1 MAMRENVINAPP
13 ELQEEIN
20 RGLAALK
27 KQGYRVNAIED
38 GSGDLAL
45 DFQFGATE
53 QTLKFS
59 KDEWR
64 TRGTVEK
71 RILDKLDI

>member
-1 MAMRENVINAPP
+1 MRENVIDAPP
-13 ELQEEIN
+13 ELHEEIS

-27 KQGYRVNAIED
+27 KNGYRVTAKQAGPD
-38 GSGDLAL
+38 DLAI

-53 QTLKFS
+53 QTLKFA
-59 KDEWR
+59 KGEWQKK
-64 TRGTVEK
+64 GTVEK

>member
-1 MAMRENVINAPP
+1 MRENVIDAPP
-13 ELQEEIN
+13 ELQEEIS

-27 KQGYRVNAIED
+27 KNGYRVAAKQSS
-38 GSGDLAL
+38 SGELDL

-53 QTLKFS
+53 QKLKFT
-59 KDEWR
+59 KDEWQKK
-64 TRGTVEK
+64 GTVEK

>member
-1 MAMRENVINAPP
+1 MAQNVIDAPP

-27 KQGYRVNAIED
+27 KNGYRVTAKKE
-38 GSGDLAL
+38 GSGDLAI

-53 QTLKFS
+53 QKLKFS
-59 KDEWR
+59 ANEWQKP
-64 TRGTVEK
+64 GTVEK

>member
-1 MAMRENVINAPP
+1 MRENVIDAPP
-13 ELQEEIN
+13 ELHEEIN

-27 KQGYRVNAIED
+27 KNGYRVTAKQG
-38 GSGDLAL
+38 GSGELAL

-53 QTLKFS
+53 QTLKFV
-59 KDEWR
+59 KDEWQKK
-64 TRGTVEK
+64 GTVEK

>member
-1 MAMRENVINAPP
+1 MAQNVIDAPP

-27 KQGYRVNAIED
+27 KNGYRVTAKKE
-38 GSGDLAL
+38 GSGDLAI

-53 QTLKFS
+53 QKLKFAAN
-59 KDEWR
+59 EWQKP
-64 TRGTVEK
+64 GTVEK